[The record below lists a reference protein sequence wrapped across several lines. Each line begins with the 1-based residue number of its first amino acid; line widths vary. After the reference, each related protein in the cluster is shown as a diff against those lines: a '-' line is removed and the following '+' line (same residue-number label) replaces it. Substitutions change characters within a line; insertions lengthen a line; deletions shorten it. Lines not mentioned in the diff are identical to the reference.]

1 MTEPWIEVLAVALD
15 AVQPDGTPGSF
26 AEAIERDGV
35 PALRAAGF
43 EMPRKVCPLHG
54 LPVRPPP
61 ARNCSGCR
69 AEIDR
74 TIAKALGPRYRI
86 WRWLRDH

>member
-1 MTEPWIEVLAVALD
+1 MTE
-15 AVQPDGTPGSF
+15 F
-26 AEAIERDGV
+26 
-35 PALRAAGF
+35 
-43 EMPRKVCPLHG
+43 CPLHG

-61 ARNCSGCR
+61 ARNCPGCR